1 MLGPRFE
8 LLEPLG
14 RGGMG
19 EVWLTLD
26 RELDIRIA
34 VKLLHPHLAAAEGTV
49 AFMKNE
55 CRAARRLTHP
65 HIVRV
70 YDFHQQDD
78 LAFISMEWIDGPTF
92 DVWATASPAD
102 RLQPIRI
109 LLAVAD
115 ALEDIHSQGLVHRDV
130 KARNIL
136 MTSTGQP
143 KLTDFGIAGLW
154 RLQPGMLNIQSG
166 GSRASMSPQQRKGL
180 PPQPTDDI
188 YAFGVLLQTCL
199 TGGDPTDRPAK
210 QADADET
217 QAPDLAP
224 VDPKPSINA
233 PALQQLAAQM
243 QAPAPEDRPVDMVGV
258 KSALHAVL
266 GTADP
271 DTTPPDMDQNM
282 DEAPDDLIGEQIASQ
297 PYTPVAEKSAVASRQ
312 RPVLWALALTM
323 GAVGLI
329 AVGIWGIGLLARAPL
344 TVESPAKSPE
354 PSVSAPSPTLPPAE
368 EVELPPAPKSPE
380 APQPADDLKAA
391 EENLAQWMLVS
402 EKLKTANAAEWA
414 PEKVEAIETAARQ
427 ADAAMTAQAYDEAA
441 GHYAAATVDGEALL
455 ASRDDL
461 FASTM
466 QQGQNRLQA
475 DLPVEARDSF
485 GQALKIKPDDAGA
498 RQGMAAAD
506 RREKALDL
514 MATARSHEREERY
527 DLALADYEAAIKIDS
542 AYAPAR
548 QAIDRLKDQV
558 AEVHYNRLVS
568 EGLNAF
574 YQNRLSEARRH
585 IRAAL
590 QYRPGGHEARE
601 ALHQIDMAAREQQI
615 ARLRQQGQAA
625 ENGERWDRALKAY
638 EAALAI
644 DPALQFAAAG
654 VARSRER
661 IRIDKRLRYYLD
673 HPESLSSERYL
684 KEARDLLFAAEALAP
699 RGPQLAAQI
708 QTLDTRLQA
717 AQTRIPLTVLS
728 DGETEVA
735 VLRVARLG
743 RITNQTLELRP
754 GIYTLIGI
762 RDGYKDVRQTVRLEA
777 DQQALQVTITCKEKI

>member
-1 MLGPRFE
+1 
-8 LLEPLG
+8 
-14 RGGMG
+14 MG

-78 LAFISMEWIDGPTF
+78 LAYISMEWIDGPTF
-92 DVWATASPAD
+92 DVWSSAPPAD

-115 ALEDIHSQGLVHRDV
+115 ALEDIHRQGLVHRDV

-136 MTSTGQP
+136 MTSNDQP

-199 TGGDPTDRPAK
+199 TGGDPTDRPAE
-210 QADADET
+210 QIGADET

-243 QAPAPEDRPVDMVGV
+243 QAPAPEDRPVDMAGV
-258 KSALHAVL
+258 KSALRAVL
-266 GTADP
+266 ATADP
-271 DTTPPDMDQNM
+271 DTTPPDMDNNM
-282 DEAPDDLIGEQIASQ
+282 DGAPDDLAGEQIASQ
-297 PYTPVAEKSAVASRQ
+297 PYTPVAEKSAVAARQ
-312 RPVLWALALTM
+312 RPVFWALALTM

-329 AVGIWGIGLLARAPL
+329 AVGIWGIGLLARPPL
-344 TVESPAKSPE
+344 TVESPAKSAE
-354 PSVSAPSPTLPPAE
+354 PAVSAPSPTLPPAE
-368 EVELPPAPKSPE
+368 EVELPPAPKPPE
-380 APQPADDLKAA
+380 TTQPAEDLEAA
-391 EENLAQWMLVS
+391 EKNLAQWMLVS
-402 EKLKTANAAEWA
+402 EKLKTANAVEWA
-414 PEKVEAIETAARQ
+414 PEKVETIETAARQ

-466 QQGQNRLQA
+466 QQGQDRLQA
-475 DLPVEARDSF
+475 DLPAEARAYF

-514 MATARSHEREERY
+514 MATGQSHEREERY
-527 DLALADYEAAIKIDS
+527 DLALADYEAANKIDS

-568 EGLNAF
+568 DGLNAF

-644 DPALQFAAAG
+644 DPALQFAATG

-673 HPESLSSERYL
+673 HPERLSSERYL

-708 QTLDTRLQA
+708 QTLDTRIQA